1 MKQRK
6 CFVSRQMEVPM
17 HSCWRRRVE
26 FTLIELLVVI
36 AILAILAGL
45 LLPSLNS
52 ARETA
57 RKSSCLSNQKQI
69 GIAALAYIGDNDD
82 YLPMMGDLNDSTF
95 SGFATPNC
103 PAWYCRIGPYVGYK
117 MFNFWKLSGSDNG
130 VYTDP
135 PQNGVLRCPSG
146 GEITEKATPVNY
158 GANRNLI
165 LCYFQEEGGLK
176 TGRLRILK
184 QPSQQNFVIDSN
196 SAQSFYAWDYR
207 NRLYDIQLVLRHR
220 NSSNQLFFDGH
231 CGTKNAGAMEL
242 EMAQLSWHGI
252 FGDGFYQ

>member
-6 CFVSRQMEVPM
+6 SFVSRQVELPM

-103 PAWYCRIGPYVGYK
+103 PA
-117 MFNFWKLSGSDNG
+117 
-130 VYTDP
+130 
-135 PQNGVLRCPSG
+135 
-146 GEITEKATPVNY
+146 
-158 GANRNLI
+158 
-165 LCYFQEEGGLK
+165 
-176 TGRLRILK
+176 
-184 QPSQQNFVIDSN
+184 
-196 SAQSFYAWDYR
+196 
-207 NRLYDIQLVLRHR
+207 
-220 NSSNQLFFDGH
+220 
-231 CGTKNAGAMEL
+231 
-242 EMAQLSWHGI
+242 
-252 FGDGFYQ
+252 